1 MAVVSKENDT
11 LIHKKHANG
20 KVFSPGRSCAINV
33 YLVKHCETRFW
44 WIFVN
49 IFRVLRLKRHGFQ
62 RRKRHRNSDSY
73 DSFRQVTIN
82 RRRDWNAVTI
92 NKPWQSRS
100 IRRNFL
106 VPISATSH
114 PAAAVSHNQKINRS
128 HDSLRAQYGRRT
140 RCRVDTIRESLNSPC
155 SASVILIDGNCAWS

>member
-11 LIHKKHANG
+11 LIHKKQANG
-20 KVFSPGRSCAINV
+20 KVFSSGRSCAITV
-33 YLVKHCETRFW
+33 YLVKH
-44 WIFVN
+44 VN
-49 IFRVLRLKRHGFQ
+49 TILVDFRKYFRVLRLKRHDFQ
-62 RRKRHRNSDSY
+62 RRKRHPNSDSY

-92 NKPWQSRS
+92 NKPWQLRS

-106 VPISATSH
+106 FPISTISH
-114 PAAAVSHNQKINRS
+114 PTAAVSHTQKINQS

-140 RCRVDTIRESLNSPC
+140 RCHVDTIRESLNSPC
-155 SASVILIDGNCAWS
+155 SASAILIDRNCAWS